1 MSAMKRDVLIIRFN
15 PSFLSFHYLHG
26 PIALLTP
33 FAVTT
38 FTFEKKMSL
47 TETVERRTEQSNPA
61 RSLSPSP
68 PPCHTITIG
77 SCTAAIISP
86 SFLMFTLAT
95 VTVHGPAFG
104 VLYQPLSRLIVP
116 RCPLF
121 TVARQ
126 FEFIHRI
133 APLLHCS
140 RFLINQHPL
149 SPTLEQRWLRTVD
162 HSSVPSLTFT
172 PHILSRCPENDRLEH
187 CAIYSFRTCCVKLH
201 TSNSAHPHQRTNLAS
216 GTTPALLRLLKAYK
230 PIATVGVVT
239 FLIISKSSLI
249 NTLKRAKESH
259 SVQLQRGLRIVDSP
273 GVIFEDDDSIQDQKV
288 SSVLLCNVVKPNDVD
303 DPISDCHELRKSLHG
318 TQTERLMKIYDL
330 PTFSSTLEFLTILA
344 PLSTGRILKV
354 GTPDILSAL
363 PSLHAAHIPSTRP
376 GSGGQVAPGT
386 EMTGQAQIVNA
397 PGAPFV
403 LEGLLGEADAEAM
416 DAEPDSESGADAIG
430 MDVENDA
437 EGAAVIA
444 DGGMIV
450 DNDDTANNIGTLEK
464 DANANA
470 VTHQTPADVEETEF
484 DTEMAQVPKPLRRIA
499 GRSASLPPQ
508 QSLCPVRRAER
519 QARRRHERALLH
531 KASEGVGRMQI
542 DS

>member
-1 MSAMKRDVLIIRFN
+1 MYHV
-15 PSFLSFHYLHG
+15 
-26 PIALLTP
+26 
-33 FAVTT
+33 
-38 FTFEKKMSL
+38 
-47 TETVERRTEQSNPA
+47 QSIESVDRWMNV
-61 RSLSPSP
+61 SKQ
-68 PPCHTITIG
+68 C
-77 SCTAAIISP
+77 
-86 SFLMFTLAT
+86 
-95 VTVHGPAFG
+95 
-104 VLYQPLSRLIVP
+104 
-116 RCPLF
+116 
-121 TVARQ
+121 
-126 FEFIHRI
+126 
-133 APLLHCS
+133 CS
-140 RFLINQHPL
+140 
-149 SPTLEQRWLRTVD
+149 
-162 HSSVPSLTFT
+162 
-172 PHILSRCPENDRLEH
+172 
-187 CAIYSFRTCCVKLH
+187 SFRTCCVKLH

-230 PIATVGVVT
+230 PIATIGVVT

-288 SSVLLCNVVKPNDVD
+288 LSVLLCNVVKPDDVD
-303 DPISDCHELRKSLHG
+303 DPISDCHESRKSLHG

-354 GTPDILSAL
+354 PLFTSLPLLQKLKKSFLSLPFFSEL

-437 EGAAVIA
+437 EGAAAIA

-450 DNDDTANNIGTLEK
+450 DNDDTANNIGTLC
-464 DANANA
+464 
-470 VTHQTPADVEETEF
+470 VLHPTYPHLETVKKVYR
-484 DTEMAQVPKPLRRIA
+484 T
-499 GRSASLPPQ
+499 
-508 QSLCPVRRAER
+508 
-519 QARRRHERALLH
+519 
-531 KASEGVGRMQI
+531 VGPHF
-542 DS
+542 

>member
-33 FAVTT
+33 FSVTT

-201 TSNSAHPHQRTNLAS
+201 TSNSAHPHQHTNLAS
-216 GTTPALLRLLKAYK
+216 GTTPALLHLLKAYK

-303 DPISDCHELRKSLHG
+303 DPIS
-318 TQTERLMKIYDL
+318 
-330 PTFSSTLEFLTILA
+330 
-344 PLSTGRILKV
+344 
-354 GTPDILSAL
+354 
-363 PSLHAAHIPSTRP
+363 
-376 GSGGQVAPGT
+376 
-386 EMTGQAQIVNA
+386 
-397 PGAPFV
+397 
-403 LEGLLGEADAEAM
+403 
-416 DAEPDSESGADAIG
+416 
-430 MDVENDA
+430 
-437 EGAAVIA
+437 
-444 DGGMIV
+444 
-450 DNDDTANNIGTLEK
+450 
-464 DANANA
+464 
-470 VTHQTPADVEETEF
+470 
-484 DTEMAQVPKPLRRIA
+484 
-499 GRSASLPPQ
+499 
-508 QSLCPVRRAER
+508 
-519 QARRRHERALLH
+519 
-531 KASEGVGRMQI
+531 
-542 DS
+542 

>member
-1 MSAMKRDVLIIRFN
+1 
-15 PSFLSFHYLHG
+15 
-26 PIALLTP
+26 
-33 FAVTT
+33 
-38 FTFEKKMSL
+38 
-47 TETVERRTEQSNPA
+47 
-61 RSLSPSP
+61 
-68 PPCHTITIG
+68 
-77 SCTAAIISP
+77 
-86 SFLMFTLAT
+86 MFTLAT

-187 CAIYSFRTCCVKLH
+187 SVLTHESIIPSDARRIMSNPSKALTLH

-288 SSVLLCNVVKPNDVD
+288 SSVLLCNVVKPDDVD
-303 DPISDCHELRKSLHG
+303 DPISDCHESRKSLHR

-330 PTFSSTLEFLTILA
+330 PTFSSTLEFLTILT

-354 GTPDILSAL
+354 PLFTSLPLLQKLKKSFLSLPFFSEL

-376 GSGGQVAPGT
+376 DSGGQVAPGA
-386 EMTGQAQIVNA
+386 EMTGQAWIVNA
-397 PGAPFV
+397 PGAHSYWKACSVKPM
-403 LEGLLGEADAEAM
+403 LEAM

-437 EGAAVIA
+437 EGAAAIA

-450 DNDDTANNIGTLEK
+450 DNDDTANNIGTLCVLHPTYPH
-464 DANANA
+464 ANANA
-470 VTHQTPADVEETEF
+470 VTHQTLADVEETEF

-519 QARRRHERALLH
+519 QARRRHKRALLH
-531 KASEGVGRMQI
+531 KASWRSWTNA
-542 DS
+542 D

>member
-1 MSAMKRDVLIIRFN
+1 
-15 PSFLSFHYLHG
+15 
-26 PIALLTP
+26 
-33 FAVTT
+33 
-38 FTFEKKMSL
+38 
-47 TETVERRTEQSNPA
+47 
-61 RSLSPSP
+61 
-68 PPCHTITIG
+68 
-77 SCTAAIISP
+77 
-86 SFLMFTLAT
+86 MFTLAT

-116 RCPLF
+116 HCPLF

-140 RFLINQHPL
+140 HFLINQHPL
-149 SPTLEQRWLRTVD
+149 SPTLEQQWLQTVD

-249 NTLKRAKESH
+249 NTLKWAKESH

-288 SSVLLCNVVKPNDVD
+288 SSVLLCNVVKPDDVD
-303 DPISDCHELRKSLHG
+303 DPISDCHESRKSLHG

-354 GTPDILSAL
+354 GTPDILSAARHVL
-363 PSLHAAHIPSTRP
+363 IDWNHKKKP
-376 GSGGQVAPGT
+376 GSGGQVAPGA
-386 EMTGQAQIVNA
+386 EMTGQARIVNA

-416 DAEPDSESGADAIG
+416 DAEPDSESGADAIS
-430 MDVENDA
+430 MDVENNA
-437 EGAAVIA
+437 EGAAAIA

-519 QARRRHERALLH
+519 QARRRHERVLLH
-531 KASEGVGRMQI
+531 KASGGVGRMQI